1 MTTFVRA
8 DVNTGVA
15 GAPDGSEGCRADAW
29 LYQIAGVNWPSY
41 EPTAAIDHRARS
53 VEFEDAEFVAAC
65 RTRFAAHLGDEA

>member
-15 GAPDGSEGCRADAW
+15 GAADASQGCRADAW
-29 LYQIAGVNWPSY
+29 LHRIAGVNWPWY

-53 VEFEDAEFVAAC
+53 VELEDAEFVAAC
-65 RTRFAAHLGDEA
+65 RTRLAAHLGNEA